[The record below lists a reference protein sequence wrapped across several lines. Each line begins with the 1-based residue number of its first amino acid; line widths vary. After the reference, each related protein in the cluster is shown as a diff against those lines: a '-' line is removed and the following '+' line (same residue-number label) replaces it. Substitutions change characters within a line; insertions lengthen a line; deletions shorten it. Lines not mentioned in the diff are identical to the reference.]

1 MNNNLNYG
9 YIDLLQVSQRLRLL
23 RENHNFS
30 LEYVSNTLLN
40 NFNIKLSTTAIWKY
54 ENNRI
59 KQLNINTIAALSQ
72 IYNASQKYILYG
84 DESINVDTTANIA
97 ALKIEIC
104 QILFKIN
111 DINVLNQLVHHVYQ
125 LASNS
130 GVDENNFDY

>member
-9 YIDLLQVSQRLRLL
+9 YIDLLQVSQRLRSL
-23 RENHNFS
+23 REKHNFS

-54 ENNRI
+54 EHNRI

-97 ALKIEIC
+97 TLKIEIC